1 MFRRCSQN
9 PTHVTA
15 LGVARANAVGPIGE
29 CDISIEAEV
38 NDNFSLSRETM
49 NVTRYMVLRISDEPD
64 IAETKRC
71 HALHYNP
78 SDLGYQSAFCE
89 WNVPSQNKFDPENKK
104 PAYVLLNSIGWNST
118 LKF

>member
-1 MFRRCSQN
+1 MFRRRPQYL
-9 PTHVTA
+9 THITA

-29 CDISIEAEV
+29 CDISIDSEV

-78 SDLGYQSAFCE
+78 SDLGYQRACYE
-89 WNVPSQNKFDPENKK
+89 WNVPSQNKFDAENKK
-104 PAYVLLNSIGWNST
+104 PAHVLLNSIGWNST